1 MDLRLKNI
9 RNEQHFKELMVRV
22 KAGAD
27 LIQFFRSAATLRPT
41 CLKETMARFPANEAP
56 RASSVAVFSLTD
68 QDAAKFAPFRG
79 AGRNQ
84 GYIPRRKAVK
94 LRRGERAP
102 PVPKYL
108 LFLYIYVVTGPGL
121 D

>member
-9 RNEQHFKELMVRV
+9 RNEPHFK
-22 KAGAD
+22 
-27 LIQFFRSAATLRPT
+27 
-41 CLKETMARFPANEAP
+41 
-56 RASSVAVFSLTD
+56 
-68 QDAAKFAPFRG
+68 DAAKFAPFRG